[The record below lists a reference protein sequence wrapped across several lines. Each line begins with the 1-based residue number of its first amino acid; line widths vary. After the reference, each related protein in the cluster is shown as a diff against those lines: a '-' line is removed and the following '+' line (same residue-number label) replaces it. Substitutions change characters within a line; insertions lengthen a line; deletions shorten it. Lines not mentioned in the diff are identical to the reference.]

1 MKILILI
8 ICVCLFHLG
17 FAQTIHAQ
25 KRTTNSSTTATNSA
39 GDRQQDGL
47 NGQVRRIRVETVSL
61 LIKDGKTVEGPPVIR
76 EITTYDPRGQKIDS
90 IAYPADESTVV
101 GNKQQYLYDARGNIT
116 EMVMRG
122 DDGSVLNRVKYDYE
136 FDEFGNWKK
145 MTGSIAVYEN
155 GSVGYEP
162 FEITKRTITY
172 YYGQP
177 LPKAITASVPP
188 IRNTNTNASASGPT
202 ESAKPASAAPVNV
215 AATSTTTSDVHTN
228 AAADPTG
235 VAPEKKESSIT
246 ASAEETPKDDK
257 LPTISA
263 VNVAAT
269 RKSTSDMQANTADD
283 PLVTAPEKRESSI
296 TAPAA
301 ATPKDDKLPTI
312 RISEEALRKAA
323 IDLPQPQYPEA
334 AKLLGAEGIVEVQ
347 VLVDGKGEVTKASAL
362 SGDLLFTEV
371 AAEAARKAK
380 FSRAKLPTEQA
391 KIYGVIKYTF
401 KLPDSQQAASP
412 VAKAASSKLNSS
424 QLNQGLSNVKIL
436 QPGDPVE
443 TDPEPAVASLTPA
456 ASFYEKGLELL
467 ASGQNSEAVE
477 ALEQATNLDPNNA
490 AAYAKLGI
498 AYAAT
503 RQYWQAIVV
512 LKMALR
518 IKPEVLDAEAY
529 YQFCNAYSSVG
540 KFSDA
545 LEAIKQAIYIKRA
558 ERANPETVN
567 FAGFPSLADLHY
579 SAGLTYY
586 NLRRYSSSIEELK
599 QVIALNPKQAQG
611 YYGLALAYIAI
622 GDRKSAQKQQET
634 LESLDPVYAAKIA
647 KSLSTSANTSPQ
659 GFGFVYKN
667 GP

>member
-8 ICVCLFHLG
+8 ICVCLFDLSA
-17 FAQTIHAQ
+17 AQTIHAQ
-25 KRTTNSSTTATNSA
+25 KRIANSSAAATNTV
-39 GDRQQDGL
+39 GNRQQDGL
-47 NGQVRRIRVETVSL
+47 NGQVRRIRVETVNL
-61 LIKDGKTVEGPPVIR
+61 LVKDGKTVEGPPVIR

-116 EMVMRG
+116 EMVMRA

-155 GSVGYEP
+155 GSLGYEP

-172 YYGQP
+172 YYGEP
-177 LPKAITASVPP
+177 PPKAITASVPP
-188 IRNTNTNASASGPT
+188 IPNTNTNASASGPA
-202 ESAKPASAAPVNV
+202 ESAKPASDAPVNV
-215 AATSTTTSDVHTN
+215 PAMSTTTSDVHTN
-228 AAADPTG
+228 AAADPTV
-235 VAPEKKESSIT
+235 VAPEKK
-246 ASAEETPKDDK
+246 
-257 LPTISA
+257 
-263 VNVAAT
+263 
-269 RKSTSDMQANTADD
+269 D
-283 PLVTAPEKRESSI
+283 PSI
-296 TAPAA
+296 TAPAT

-312 RISEEALRKAA
+312 RISEKALRKAA

-347 VLVDGKGEVTKASAL
+347 VLVDEKGEVTKASAL

-380 FSRAKLPTEQA
+380 FSRAKLSKGQA
-391 KIYGVIKYTF
+391 KVYGVIKYTF
-401 KLPDSQQAASP
+401 KLPDPQPAASP
-412 VAKAASSKLNSS
+412 VANAASSKLNSS
-424 QLNQGLSNVKIL
+424 QLNQGLSDVKIL

-443 TDPEPAVASLTPA
+443 TDTEPAVATLTPA
-456 ASFYEKGLELL
+456 ASFYEKGLELM

-490 AAYAKLGI
+490 AAYAKLGV

-503 RQYWQAIVV
+503 RQHWQAIVV

-529 YQFCNAYSSVG
+529 YQFSSAYSSVG

-558 ERANPETVN
+558 ERANPETVT

-647 KSLSTSANTSPQ
+647 KSLSTSANTTPQ

>member
-8 ICVCLFHLG
+8 VCVCLFDFG
-17 FAQTIHAQ
+17 VAQTIHAQ
-25 KRTTNSSTTATNSA
+25 KPIANSSTTATNSV
-39 GDRQQDGL
+39 GNRQQDGL

-61 LIKDGKTVEGPPVIR
+61 LVKDGKTIEGPPVIR

-90 IAYPADESTVV
+90 IAYPADESTMV
-101 GNKQQYLYDARGNIT
+101 GNKQEYLYDAKGNIT
-116 EMVMRG
+116 EMVVRG

-155 GSVGYEP
+155 GKIGYEP

-177 LPKAITASVPP
+177 PPKAIASIPP
-188 IRNTNTNASASGPT
+188 ISNTSAIARAPA
-202 ESAKPASAAPVNV
+202 EIAKPASDAPVNV
-215 AATSTTTSDVHTN
+215 AATRTSTSDGPTN
-228 AAADPTG
+228 AAADP
-235 VAPEKKESSIT
+235 
-246 ASAEETPKDDK
+246 
-257 LPTISA
+257 
-263 VNVAAT
+263 
-269 RKSTSDMQANTADD
+269 
-283 PLVTAPEKRESSI
+283 LVIAPEKRESAI

-301 ATPKDDKLPTI
+301 VTPKDDKLPTI
-312 RISEEALRKAA
+312 RMSEEALRKAA
-323 IDLPQPQYPEA
+323 VDLPQPQYPEA
-334 AKLLGAEGIVEVQ
+334 ARLLGAEGVVEVQ
-347 VLVDGKGEVTKASAL
+347 VLIDEKGEVTKASAL
-362 SGDLLFTEV
+362 SGDALFTEV

-380 FSRAKLPTEQA
+380 FSRVKLSPEPA
-391 KIYGVIKYTF
+391 KIYGVINYTF
-401 KLPDSQQAASP
+401 SLSDPQPVASP
-412 VAKAASSKLNSS
+412 VANAASSKLNSS
-424 QLNQGLSNVKIL
+424 QSNQGLSDVKIL

-443 TDPEPAVASLTPA
+443 TDPEPAADSLTPA
-456 ASFYEKGLELL
+456 ASFYEKGLELM
-467 ASGQNSEAVE
+467 AAGHNSEAVK

-498 AYAAT
+498 AYATA
-503 RQYWQAIVV
+503 RRNWEAIVV

-518 IKPEVLDAEAY
+518 IKPEVVDAEAY
-529 YQFCNAYSSVG
+529 YQFSSAYSALG

-567 FAGFPSLADLHY
+567 FAGFPTMADLHY

-599 QVIALNPKQAQG
+599 EALALNPKLAQG
-611 YYGLALAYIAI
+611 YYGLALAHIAN
-622 GDRKSAQKQQET
+622 GDRKSAQKQQEI

-647 KSLSTSANTSPQ
+647 KSLSTSANNPRQ